1 MGYQG
6 QRLKSLLT
14 EHSGT
19 LVVSLSLRCCLM
31 IHRLFMGDRPDENT
45 KEFSMEELNV
55 LNVEK
60 LRKYLKNRGVV
71 ITSDTRKRDLMSKVL
86 HASRLHFPLCSTK
99 EQDAAEIASRRKKKL
114 FVDGI
119 SLPSP

>member
-1 MGYQG
+1 
-6 QRLKSLLT
+6 
-14 EHSGT
+14 
-19 LVVSLSLRCCLM
+19 M

-119 SLPSP
+119 SLPSPEKLANWLKGS